1 MIQVRRLPRQIGRDA
16 PLPGRT
22 SRCLLDPMLQLVK
35 KGFLDRGLGLEPP
48 EKVKVTGK
56 EENEE
61 SALDKIQCELKD

>member
-1 MIQVRRLPRQIGRDA
+1 
-16 PLPGRT
+16 
-22 SRCLLDPMLQLVK
+22 MLQLVK

-48 EKVKVTGK
+48 GKVKVTGK